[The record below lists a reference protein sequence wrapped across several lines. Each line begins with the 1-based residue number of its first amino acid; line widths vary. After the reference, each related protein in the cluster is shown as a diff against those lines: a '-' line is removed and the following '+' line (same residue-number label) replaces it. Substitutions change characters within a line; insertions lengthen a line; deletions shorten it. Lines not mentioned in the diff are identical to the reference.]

1 MHMDHEYPVQL
12 PPEPVVVEPTK
23 KGWLHHPYIFTGA
36 AVLAILAIVALIV
49 TARSGVGGAQDA
61 TNWVGASM
69 IFQGGRSATEAER
82 LRAEEAAQQQQG
94 DAELGYIPIATSATV
109 EEEDFGA
116 DLTKL
121 LALLAQPPATSTLT
135 GETPAAFAYIP
146 QGLISI
152 SSGIKV
158 RTASQEALFTYG
170 NEAGG
175 RIQSF
180 ESMHGNMPQI
190 LKDQAEDRDNAEKK
204 ARVKQLGFDIAAL
217 GRELLDMQ
225 DVPQAVKT
233 AHENYATSYRI
244 VGTNLTKVADT
255 SGDEAFLAAIETY
268 NTSVEAHSQR
278 FGVLVSVFNAN
289 DVAFSPSNPGSTFM
303 FNAQLSL

>member
-1 MHMDHEYPVQL
+1 MDHEYPVQL
-12 PPEPVVVEPTK
+12 PPEPASVEVPK

-36 AVLAILAIVALIV
+36 ATFAILAVVVLIV
-49 TARSGVGGAQDA
+49 TARSGVGGSEDA
-61 TNWVGASM
+61 KNWVEAGM
-69 IFQGGRSATEAER
+69 IFQGGKSASEAER
-82 LRAEEAAQQQQG
+82 QRAQETAQKQQG
-94 DAELGYIPIATSATV
+94 DAELGHIQIATSV
-109 EEEDFGA
+109 GEEVQDFGE

-121 LALLAQPPATSTLT
+121 LALLAQPPATSTLS
-135 GETPAAFAYIP
+135 GSETPAVFAYIP

-158 RTASQEALFTYG
+158 RTAAQEALFTYG

-204 ARVKQLGFDIAAL
+204 ARVKQLGFDIASL

-233 AHENYATSYRI
+233 AHETYATSYRI
-244 VGTNLTKVADT
+244 VGTNLTKIADA
-255 SGDEAFLAAIETY
+255 SGDDAYLAAIQTY
-268 NTSVEAHSQR
+268 NASVEAHAQR
-278 FGVLVSVFNAN
+278 FAVLVGVFNAN
-289 DVAFSPSNPGSTFM
+289 DVAFSPSNPGSAFM
-303 FNAQLSL
+303 FNTQLSL